1 MASAFK
7 SSVGRLNL
15 KILKYHYYCV
25 KIQQKWLHKNA
36 TLKKKFSNW
45 NTLGCFTSIKSEN
58 ITFVHILK
66 FLKNFFFF
74 PPHFLRNSFVLRINR
89 WSQKLLKIFSA
100 SKCAYLEL
108 SAGKNRES
116 GGISVDTGRGNF
128 CISMAPAFRSSV
140 ACQNLKILKNHYH
153 CVKLQ
158 QKWLHKNAKEKK
170 LFSKCYTLGCNIC
183 IKSEKITFGHIM
195 KFLKFF
201 CWAFPQ
207 IPKHP
212 VV

>member
-1 MASAFK
+1 MNTPRVNFCISMASAFK

-89 WSQKLLKIFSA
+89 RSQKLLEIFSA
-100 SKCAYLEL
+100 SKCVYLEL
-108 SAGKNRES
+108 STGKIKNLEVFLVNTPR
-116 GGISVDTGRGNF
+116 VNF
-128 CISMAPAFRSSV
+128 CISMVPDFKADLSLSS
-140 ACQNLKILKNHYH
+140 KILF
-153 CVKLQ
+153 
-158 QKWLHKNAKEKK
+158 AK
-170 LFSKCYTLGCNIC
+170 FD
-183 IKSEKITFGHIM
+183 HI
-195 KFLKFF
+195 L
-201 CWAFPQ
+201 
-207 IPKHP
+207 
-212 VV
+212 

>member
-89 WSQKLLKIFSA
+89 RSQKLLEIFSA

-108 SAGKNRES
+108 STGKNRKS
-116 GGISVDTGRGNF
+116 VGILVNTPRVNF
-128 CISMAPAFRSSV
+128 CIAMAPAFRSSV
-140 ACQNLKILKNHYH
+140 GHLNLKIFARFY
-153 CVKLQ
+153 
-158 QKWLHKNAKEKK
+158 
-170 LFSKCYTLGCNIC
+170 F
-183 IKSEKITFGHIM
+183 
-195 KFLKFF
+195 
-201 CWAFPQ
+201 
-207 IPKHP
+207 
-212 VV
+212 

>member
-89 WSQKLLKIFSA
+89 RSQKLLEIFSA
-100 SKCAYLEL
+100 LKCAYLEL
-108 SAGKNRES
+108 STGKNRKS
-116 GGISVDTGRGNF
+116 VGISVDTPRANF
-128 CISMAPAFRSSV
+128 CISMAPTFKADLSSS
-140 ACQNLKILKNHYH
+140 NKILF
-153 CVKLQ
+153 
-158 QKWLHKNAKEKK
+158 AK
-170 LFSKCYTLGCNIC
+170 FD
-183 IKSEKITFGHIM
+183 HI
-195 KFLKFF
+195 L
-201 CWAFPQ
+201 
-207 IPKHP
+207 
-212 VV
+212 